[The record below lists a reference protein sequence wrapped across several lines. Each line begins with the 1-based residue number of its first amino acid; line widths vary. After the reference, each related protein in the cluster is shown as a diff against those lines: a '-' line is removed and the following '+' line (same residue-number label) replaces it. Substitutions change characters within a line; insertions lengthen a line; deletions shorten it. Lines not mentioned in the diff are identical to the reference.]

1 MNLESPRVTV
11 GKSAQELFDLLSDV
25 RNFEKLMPENIAKFE
40 VLDDDSFVFGLS
52 GMPEIKLK
60 MKEKVAPT
68 KLVLGAASDKLPFTL
83 EADINPLSENSSNVQ
98 LLFEGEF
105 NAMMAMMIKGPIG
118 IAQTGLLIGGDGLV
132 ELFLAAAFSPSRQ
145 KPIAPRKPGQM
156 MPRIEPRK
164 GIGYLDKRLPI
175 LRNNKEW
182 PGRKE
187 IGSAFRVTEAASGI
201 QVVWVG

>member
-40 VLDDDSFVFGLS
+40 VLGDDSFVFGLS

-83 EADINPLSENSSNVQ
+83 EADINSLSENSSNVQ

-118 IAQTGLLIGGDGLV
+118 KFIET
-132 ELFLAAAFSPSRQ
+132 LAVN
-145 KPIAPRKPGQM
+145 
-156 MPRIEPRK
+156 MPK
-164 GIGYLDKRLPI
+164 L
-175 LRNNKEW
+175 
-182 PGRKE
+182 
-187 IGSAFRVTEAASGI
+187 
-201 QVVWVG
+201 